1 MSVLTS
7 RREGVVTERKSK
19 DGRQEGLRVKLQ
31 PDGAKLLRYY
41 AYQWRDHEIHQYST
55 LLICKMGKL
64 YSPPG

>member
-1 MSVLTS
+1 M
-7 RREGVVTERKSK
+7 TERKSK

-31 PDGAKLLRYY
+31 PDGAKLLCYY